1 MPCPPSPLKRKYNV
15 PCDSIETSTVY
26 SLELVLCFIQGPLN
40 SGHSFEYEDNS
51 GQALAETLSFANE
64 NGIGGI
70 TAVTKGDE
78 IHVLALLHPSELMV
92 WKGVSA
98 MEVILLHL
106 LSWSAHIASTLLEI
120 DTVCLDARTRC
131 YRYGLSY

>member
-1 MPCPPSPLKRKYNV
+1 MPGPPSPPKRKYNV
-15 PCDSIETSTVY
+15 PCDSIETSTVH

-40 SGHSFEYEDNS
+40 ASHSFEYEDNS

-98 MEVILLHL
+98 AEVIAL
-106 LSWSAHIASTLLEI
+106 
-120 DTVCLDARTRC
+120 TVCTH
-131 YRYGLSY
+131 S